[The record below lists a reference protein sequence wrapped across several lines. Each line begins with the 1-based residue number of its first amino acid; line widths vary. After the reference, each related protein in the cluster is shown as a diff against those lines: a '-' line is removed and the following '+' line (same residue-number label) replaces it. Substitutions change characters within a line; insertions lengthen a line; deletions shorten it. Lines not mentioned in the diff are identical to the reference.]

1 MQLKSWT
8 YVQKIISSIG
18 ANDGSAYD
26 KRKAR
31 FDASWKWFA
40 HSGKLADFS
49 DWQPL
54 NEHLTAVANL
64 ASHRAKVFG
73 AEDWAFLIGLLHD
86 LGKYTQ
92 EFQARLYGDS
102 TRADHATAGAKQVM
116 RHLTNTYGNTP
127 SVQAMA
133 KLMAFAIAGHH
144 AGLANGV
151 EEGQERSTLKQRLAK
166 DIPALNEVWQREISL
181 PQRIAVPP
189 LKTHSN
195 PEKYAN
201 FHVMFLTRM
210 LFSCLIDADRIDT
223 ENYTRRIDGRPE
235 LKSKYPNI
243 KTLQTQLKQHLQQ
256 LGKRAKPTDV
266 NVLRQHILH
275 HARQVAIQ
283 PNESGLYSL
292 TVPTGGGKTL
302 TSLAFGL
309 DHAAQHQ
316 LRRVIYVIPF
326 TSIIEQTADVF
337 RSALGESKDAVLEH
351 HCAFDRDK
359 LPEEIKKQ
367 SKPRQADYRDKLRL
381 TMESWDAPIVVTT
394 AVQFFES
401 LFSDRPSQ
409 CRKLHNIAGSVIV
422 LDEAQT
428 LPRKLLRPIM
438 AVIDELALNY
448 GCSVVLCTATQPALK
463 DHDGFHNGFQ
473 NVKEIAPNPFELFE
487 KLRRAQIKSVGE
499 KTDDELTAHLRSH
512 TQVLMIV
519 NNRRHARELFD
530 AIANEEGAYHLTT
543 AMCAEHRSQKLKEIR
558 LRLQNGQACRLVAT
572 SLIEAGVDVDFP
584 IVYRAE
590 AGLDSI
596 AQAAGR
602 CNREGRQSTKDSQ
615 VLVFQSSKWKTPP
628 ELAQLA
634 APMRSIFRTH
644 EGDVLVPDALKSYF
658 QQVYYAKGADLDH
671 HQILKKIRTTE
682 GCDFPFQNI
691 ARDFRMID
699 SNMLPIIVPFDDVAK
714 EGLNLLRRLPENM
727 SVATPS
733 KKLQRYVVRV
743 PEKPFVQLLKL
754 GAIEA
759 VATEKFGNQFYELI
773 AESLYCQIAGL
784 NLTDLTAISAES
796 SVFA

>member
-1 MQLKSWT
+1 MDNTPAS
-8 YVQKIISSIG
+8 
-18 ANDGSAYD
+18 
-26 KRKAR
+26 
-31 FDASWKWFA
+31 DACATRTDAESQWFA
-40 HSGKLADFS
+40 HSGKLEDLS

-54 NEHLTAVANL
+54 QEHLTAVANL

-73 AEDWAFLIGLLHD
+73 AEDWAFLVGLLHD

-92 EFQARLYGDS
+92 EFQARLHGDS
-102 TRADHATAGAKQVM
+102 TRADHATAGAKEVMKHFVSLYGDSPQVK
-116 RHLTNTYGNTP
+116 
-127 SVQAMA
+127 ACA
-133 KLMAFAIAGHH
+133 KLLAFAIAGHH
-144 AGLANGV
+144 AGLANG
-151 EEGQERSTLKQRLAK
+151 EDEGQERSTLKQRLAK
-166 DIPALNEVWQREISL
+166 DIPALDAVWQQEISL
-181 PQRIAVPP
+181 PQQSEIPS
-189 LKTHSN
+189 LKAHTN

-201 FHVMFLTRM
+201 FRWVFLTRM

-223 ENYTRRIDGRPE
+223 ENYTRRLDGKRPLE
-235 LKSKYPNI
+235 SDYPI
-243 KTLQTQLKQHLQQ
+243 ISSLQTQLNQHLQR
-256 LGKRAKPTDV
+256 LAEGAKPTEV
-266 NVLRQHILH
+266 NVLRQYILQ

-283 PNESGLYSL
+283 SRESGLYSL

-309 DHAAQHQ
+309 DHAVQHR

-326 TSIIEQTADVF
+326 TSIIEQTAEIF
-337 RSALGESKDAVLEH
+337 RTALGEFKDAVLEH
-351 HCAFDRDK
+351 HSAFDRDK

-381 TMESWDAPIVVTT
+381 AMESWDAPVVVTT

-428 LPRKLLRPIM
+428 LPLKLLRPIM
-438 AVIDELALNY
+438 ATIDELALNY

-463 DHDGFHNGFQ
+463 DSDEFHNGFKAVQ
-473 NVKEIAPNPFELFE
+473 EIAPNPPDLFE
-487 KLRRAQIKSVGE
+487 RLRRTQVKSLGE
-499 KTDDELTAHLRSH
+499 QDDDDLVTHLRRH

-519 NNRRHARELFD
+519 NNRRHARELFN
-530 AIANEEGAYHLTT
+530 AIECEDGAYHLTT

-558 LRLQNGQACRLVAT
+558 QRLQNGQACRLVAT

-584 IVYRAE
+584 TVYRAE

-602 CNREGRQSTKDSQ
+602 CNREGRRSLKDSQ
-615 VLVFQSSKWKTPP
+615 VFVFQSNKWKAPP

-634 APMRSIFRTH
+634 APMRSILRTY
-644 EGDVLVPDALKSYF
+644 EGDVLAPEALKNYF

-671 HQILKKIRTTE
+671 HQILKKIRITE
-682 GCDFPFQNI
+682 ACDFPFQNI

-699 SNMLPIIVPFDDVAK
+699 SNMLPIIVPFDEVVAK
-714 EGLNLLRRLPENM
+714 NLELLRNLPENM
-727 SVATPS
+727 SVSTPT
-733 KKLQRYVVRV
+733 KKLQRYVVQV
-743 PEKPFVQLLKL
+743 PEKAFAQLLKL

-759 VATEKFGNQFYELI
+759 VAPEKFGNQFYELV
-773 AESLYCQIAGL
+773 AQSLYCRTAGF
-784 NLTDLTAISAES
+784 NLTDLTAMSAES